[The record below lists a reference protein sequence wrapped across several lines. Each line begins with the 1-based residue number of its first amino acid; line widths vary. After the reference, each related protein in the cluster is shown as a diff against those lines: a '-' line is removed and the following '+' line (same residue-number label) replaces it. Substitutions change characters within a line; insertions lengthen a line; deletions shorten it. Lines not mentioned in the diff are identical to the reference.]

1 MANASFSELI
11 KSDVPTLIDFYA
23 DWCGPCQMMKPILE
37 QLKSELGDRVRII
50 KIDVD
55 KNQALA
61 NTFQIRGIPTFA
73 LFRSGEMKWIKPGMM
88 QLSQLREEI
97 ERAGEP
103 ATM

>member
-37 QLKSELGDRVRII
+37 QLKSEFGDRIRII

-55 KNQALA
+55 KNQTLA

-73 LFRSGEMKWIKPGMM
+73 LFRSGEMKWIRPGMM
-88 QLSQLREEI
+88 QLSQLRDEI
-97 ERAGEP
+97 ERAEEP
-103 ATM
+103 ATT